1 LWFAPLAA
9 VADRRS
15 VMSLAA
21 EESGRVVVDVIVE
34 ELHAISL
41 AAEKINRVVVVLVE
55 GPRIVSLAAG

>member
-1 LWFAPLAA
+1 
-9 VADRRS
+9 
-15 VMSLAA
+15 MSLAA